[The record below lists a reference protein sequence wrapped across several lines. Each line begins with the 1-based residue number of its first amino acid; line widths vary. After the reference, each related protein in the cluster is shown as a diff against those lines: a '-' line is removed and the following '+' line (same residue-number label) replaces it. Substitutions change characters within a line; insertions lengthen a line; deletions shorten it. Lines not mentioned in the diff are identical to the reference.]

1 MLLFTVH
8 FGMQSVYWKSKGFLR
23 YSLTGCCD
31 EMMKSEQEVVAWILQ
46 PFSSWFLW
54 FLPTQIQLPPGLAAA
69 RPGDWLLPLFFSPA
83 ALPHPAPPGH
93 HPGQPGQLQRWVR
106 VRVSLSIRQA
116 KDERSDVYSP
126 VFVLRAVFCV
136 SGQFGAISVSRWSP
150 EHSLARRDWDHP
162 GKLTR
167 TKPVTVSTQSTG
179 FFIGSWLC
187 FPVWPGSSRGSCQ
200 AARRRLPASPGSHFW
215 CKDNSEQLRSQ
226 HTYTHTPKDSV
237 SLIVSSLSSRWQQMC
252 WHRSV
257 NKWVFLILKRLR
269 NSLFSPAE
277 IEVTDLYICFF
288 KKDQLGTFYA
298 LLLLIVTLHY

>member
-1 MLLFTVH
+1 MKLQIQQCTHERICCLVTEIRSCYYSLSILGCSQSTERVKDSSVTV
-8 FGMQSVYWKSKGFLR
+8 WKRTSNPS
-23 YSLTGCCD
+23 SLTGCCD

-106 VRVSLSIRQA
+106 VRVRVSLGIRQA
-116 KDERSDVYSP
+116 KDERPDVYSP

-150 EHSLARRDWDHP
+150 EHSLARRDWGHP

-179 FFIGSWLC
+179 FFIGLWLC

-226 HTYTHTPKDSV
+226 HTYTHTHTERQRV
-237 SLIVSSLSSRWQQMC
+237 SDCIIFVL
-252 WHRSV
+252 
-257 NKWVFLILKRLR
+257 
-269 NSLFSPAE
+269 
-277 IEVTDLYICFF
+277 
-288 KKDQLGTFYA
+288 
-298 LLLLIVTLHY
+298 